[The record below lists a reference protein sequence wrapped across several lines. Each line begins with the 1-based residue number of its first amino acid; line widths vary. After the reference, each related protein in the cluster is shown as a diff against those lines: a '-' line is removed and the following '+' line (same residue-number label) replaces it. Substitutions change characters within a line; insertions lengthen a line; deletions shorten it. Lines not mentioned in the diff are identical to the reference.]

1 VRGKQIAIVVGLA
14 LAVVVGYDYY
24 QKRRG

>member
-1 VRGKQIAIVVGLA
+1 MRGKSILISAVVA

-24 QKRRG
+24 KSRRA